1 MNENKQHKKDFLN
14 QQIGKNTGFEIP
26 DNYFND
32 LENDLMSKLIAEN
45 LPEKCGFEAPEYYF
59 DNLEDT
65 VLNKI
70 NAQKS
75 KVISFRKRL
84 IKFSSFAAA
93 ASVIL
98 FITFQFINILP
109 PEQTNITIDEWFD
122 NSDITTDELALL
134 FEDQDFSEND
144 LSYAT
149 ENNNIEDYLDNID
162 NSSLLDEIQ

>member
-32 LENDLMSKLIAEN
+32 LENDLMSKLITKN